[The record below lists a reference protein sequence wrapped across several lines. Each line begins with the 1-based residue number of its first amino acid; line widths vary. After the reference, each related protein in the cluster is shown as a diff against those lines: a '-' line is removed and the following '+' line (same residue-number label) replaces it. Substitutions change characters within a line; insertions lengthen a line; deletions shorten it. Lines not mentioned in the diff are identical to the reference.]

1 LITRTILKSPRDG
14 RHLGFRRPAETTA
27 MPRDR
32 LRGWACE
39 TRTQKCRRKLS
50 L

>member
-1 LITRTILKSPRDG
+1 MQPADQGMRHEASDPTRPV
-14 RHLGFRRPAETTA
+14 RPPA
-27 MPRDR
+27 MPYRETG
-32 LRGWACE
+32 LAGWACE